1 MNTSGA
7 VAVSSNGPSDFVL
20 SDGEYKRICELVRE
34 HTGIALSESKREM
47 IYGRLVRRLRA
58 LRLSG
63 FAPYI
68 AQLEKSDTAELE
80 EFINAVTTNLTSF
93 FRESH
98 HFDHLAKEVLPAMS
112 RRAQGSGRLRIWS
125 CACSTGEEPY
135 SAAMV
140 LREQK
145 ELLVGIDARILATDL
160 DTQVLA
166 TASAGIYAQ
175 ERLESVSQARVARY
189 FQTLSDGVKGKV
201 KVSPSLQE
209 LITFKQ
215 LNLMNDWPMRGPFDV
230 IFCRNVIIYFDKPT
244 QKILFERMAE
254 LQRPGDFLYLGHSE
268 SLHRVTDRYELIGRT
283 IYRRVED

>member
-98 HFDHLAKEVLPAMS
+98 HFDHLAKEVLPAIS

-201 KVSPSLQE
+201 RVSPSLQE

-230 IFCRNVIIYFDKPT
+230 IFCRNVLIYFDKQT
-244 QKILFERMAE
+244 QEQVVSRLSEQLLPGGYLF
-254 LQRPGDFLYLGHSE
+254 LGHSE
-268 SLHRVTDRYELIGRT
+268 SIAGFNLDLEQVASTVF
-283 IYRRVED
+283 RRSP